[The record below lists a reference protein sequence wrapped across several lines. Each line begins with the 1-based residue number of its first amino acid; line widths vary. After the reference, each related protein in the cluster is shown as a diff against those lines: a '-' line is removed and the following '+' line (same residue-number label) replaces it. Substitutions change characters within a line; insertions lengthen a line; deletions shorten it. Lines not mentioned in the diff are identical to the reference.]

1 MGFGKAPQVPAAPT
15 PPSLSST
22 LSQTNM
28 SMKANSTGNLGGT
41 FLTGAKMASAPAT
54 VAPKTLLGQ

>member
-1 MGFGKAPQVPAAPT
+1 
-15 PPSLSST
+15 
-22 LSQTNM
+22 M